1 MTKTEEPHVL
11 IVGGGIMGTSAALE
25 LAMAGAR
32 VTVLEKALPGAE
44 ASSAA
49 AGIIGAEIEN
59 EEAGPM
65 RDLCRKSRALYPAW
79 VDLVERE
86 SGVHVDFAGGG
97 ALEIASDVAELGR
110 LKQKRAD
117 QLRGGQAKLLTKREL
132 ARLEPGLAP
141 NLPGALFF
149 PDDCRI
155 VPPALFRAVHLAALG
170 RGVQFR
176 TGKSAIRLVTETT
189 KKGGVVARGIE
200 LDDAS
205 VVSADVVVVAAG
217 SWTTLLSGLPLQ
229 RGAVIPARGQLVE
242 LDLGAPRLQ
251 RLAFGQGVYLIP
263 RADGRLLVGSTLE
276 FVGYQ
281 KAVTAAGLH
290 HLLGAALRLV
300 PELEGAEVTRSWSN
314 FRPFTQDGLP
324 LLGSPGIK
332 GLIVAS
338 GHYRNGILLAPVTAR
353 IVSSLVFSRRP
364 PVALGAFDPSRGPN
378 RDPAER

>member
-1 MTKTEEPHVL
+1 MTKSEEPHVL

-25 LAMAGAR
+25 LALAGAR

-59 EEAGPM
+59 EEPGPM

-86 SGVHVDFAGGG
+86 SGVHVGFAGGG
-97 ALEIASDVAELGR
+97 ALEVAATEAELGR
-110 LKQKRAD
+110 LKQKRKD
-117 QLRGGQAKLLTKREL
+117 QLRGGQAQTLTKREL
-132 ARLEPGLAP
+132 ARLEPGLSP
-141 NLPGALFF
+141 NLHGALFF

-155 VPPALFRAVHLAALG
+155 VPPALFRAVHLAALR
-170 RGVQFR
+170 RGVAFR
-176 TGKSAIRLVTETT
+176 TGKSATRLVTETT
-189 KKGGVVARGIE
+189 KKGEATARGIE
-200 LDDAS
+200 LDDGTIL
-205 VVSADVVVVAAG
+205 SADVVVVAAG
-217 SWTTLLSGLPLQ
+217 SWTTLLSGLPLD
-229 RGAVIPARGQLVE
+229 RSAVVPARGQLVE
-242 LDLGAPRLQ
+242 LDLTAPPLE
-251 RLAFGQGVYLIP
+251 RLAFGLGVYLIP

-300 PELEGAEVTRSWSN
+300 PDLESAEVTRSWSN
-314 FRPFTQDGLP
+314 FRPFTKDGLP
-324 LLGSPGIK
+324 LLGSPGVK

-338 GHYRNGILLAPVTAR
+338 GHYRNGILLSPVTAR
-353 IVSSLVFSRRP
+353 IVKSLVFSRRP
-364 PVALGAFDPSRGPN
+364 PVPLGAFDPRRATKS
-378 RDPAER
+378 